1 MTNLSKGHMRQN
13 LVGQFLLTLVAF
25 AMLGVLQCVVAA
37 TGSLQASLAVY
48 KSSHHAYD
56 ALILEFSLTNH
67 GSEPVQVLPW
77 NTPLEEEF
85 KAPIFKVKKSGQAIE
100 YIGRMVKRPAPT
112 ADDYITIEPGEVVS
126 AMLDLAEGY
135 AIYDVGSYLI
145 TYDADLAILGGPNA
159 KAYGVGAASSVSA
172 AATLVLSEDRPLP
185 LSPMAKEATF
195 TGCTGSQQGT
205 INSAFAS
212 AQQIANEAASTLT
225 STPTNQRSTAP
236 RYVRWFGTY
245 TQSRYAT
252 VESNFRAISNA
263 LYDGDITFDCSCND
277 NFYAYVYANR
287 PYEIYLCNVFWSAP
301 RLGIDSQAGTIVHE
315 ISHFTNV
322 AGTDDYAYGQDSAIN
337 LASRYPSLA
346 IDNADSYLYFAEN
359 TPPLSMDAG
368 DGGNTDGGSSI
379 GNGSSTGS
387 GSSTDSG
394 NSSRC
399 SNSAKLRIHKAYIG
413 YYARCG
419 EFEGFEY
426 WCTRLD
432 AEGGDL
438 GSIIAAFGTSQEYT
452 DRFSGLSDSE
462 LINNLYRNMFNRD
475 AEPGPSGMG
484 FYLGLLESRRQEW
497 RNSHGGSNE
506 GATEYALSRIA
517 LDVSDGAQGN
527 DALTLNGKI
536 SACPQY

>member
-1 MTNLSKGHMRQN
+1 MTNLSKGYMRRN

-263 LYDGDITFDCSCND
+263 LYDGNITFDCGCND
-277 NFYAYVYANR
+277 NSYAYVYANR

-359 TPPLSMDAG
+359 TPPLSMC
-368 DGGNTDGGSSI
+368 SSQ
-379 GNGSSTGS
+379 
-387 GSSTDSG
+387 
-394 NSSRC
+394 
-399 SNSAKLRIHKAYIG
+399 AKRWIHKAYIG
-413 YYARCG
+413 YYARCA

-452 DRFSGLSDSE
+452 NRFSGLSDSE

-475 AEPGPSGMG
+475 AEPGPSGRG

-517 LDVSDGAQGN
+517 LDVLNGAQGN